1 MDTGHFTRLSGDE
14 CGHLLRGHSVGRVS
28 WVSANGLEV
37 LPVSYL
43 ANGGRIF
50 FRTSPDS
57 VMGELAG
64 PIEVAFEV
72 DDIDVSTATGWSVL
86 VKGEARAYD
95 DTTGDLQVPEAWAP
109 GTRALTVVITPSVWS
124 GRAVS
129 AAHQGS

>member
-28 WVSANGLEV
+28 WASSKGLQV
-37 LPVSYL
+37 LPVSYV
-43 ANGGRIF
+43 ASGGLLY
-50 FRTSPDS
+50 FRTNPDS

-64 PIEVAFEV
+64 PIDVAFEV

-86 VKGEARAYD
+86 VQGEARAHD
-95 DTTGDLQVPEAWAP
+95 DATSDLRIPDAWAP
-109 GTRALTVVITPSVWS
+109 GERTLTVVITPTACS

-129 AAHQGS
+129 AAQPRS

>member
-28 WVSANGLEV
+28 WASSKGLQV
-37 LPVSYL
+37 LPVSYV
-43 ANGGRIF
+43 ASGGLLY
-50 FRTSPDS
+50 FRTNPDS

-64 PIEVAFEV
+64 PIDVAFEV

-86 VKGEARAYD
+86 VQGEARAHD
-95 DTTGDLQVPEAWAP
+95 DSTSDLRIPDAWAP
-109 GTRALTVVITPSVWS
+109 GERALTVVITPSACS

-129 AAHQGS
+129 AAHPRS